1 MLSFSP
7 ATRIFL
13 VAGATDMRKGFNGL
27 YAIVRGELGREVV
40 ETGEIFVFCNR
51 SRNRLKVLFWDRGGL
66 WVCAKR
72 LEKGTFRWPEPGER
86 YIELSPEELTLLLGG
101 IDISRA
107 RYRRWYRPKNLK
119 KMQKT

>member
-13 VAGATDMRKGFNGL
+13 VAGATDMRKGLGGL

-51 SRNRLKVLFWDRGGL
+51 SRDRLKVLFWDRGGL

-72 LEKGTFRWPEPGER
+72 PQEAPSGG
-86 YIELSPEELTLLLGG
+86 LSLVSV
-101 IDISRA
+101 ISS
-107 RYRRWYRPKNLK
+107 
-119 KMQKT
+119 